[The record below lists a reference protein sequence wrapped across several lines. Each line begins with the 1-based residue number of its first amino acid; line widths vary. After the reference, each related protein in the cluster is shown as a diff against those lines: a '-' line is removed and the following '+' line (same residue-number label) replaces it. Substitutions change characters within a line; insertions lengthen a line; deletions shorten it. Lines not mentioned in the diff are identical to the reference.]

1 VERFFLSDPRLAT
14 ELLQEL
20 SRCDAPTLMKLFGCS
35 PSTPVPAS
43 ADAEP
48 EHRPIWSNSSP
59 ELSGAPLPASGK

>member
-1 VERFFLSDPRLAT
+1 
-14 ELLQEL
+14 LQEL